1 MHVDRTVPSTI
12 SFNKNVPNIQ
22 YCILHTC
29 SALRRTYILYLRTAL
44 NITDIW
50 NVRKRFKGNI
60 MHILRTGHQKEAEE
74 GGGGGDGLQ
83 HRHQQQGQP
92 TAQGYYQ

>member
-1 MHVDRTVPSTI
+1 MQRLVDTSHLFLVYNASG
-12 SFNKNVPNIQ
+12 K
-22 YCILHTC
+22 
-29 SALRRTYILYLRTAL
+29 
-44 NITDIW
+44 
-50 NVRKRFKGNI
+50 VRKRFKGNI

-92 TAQGYYQ
+92 TAQGYNQ

>member
-1 MHVDRTVPSTI
+1 MPVE
-12 SFNKNVPNIQ
+12 N
-22 YCILHTC
+22 
-29 SALRRTYILYLRTAL
+29 
-44 NITDIW
+44 
-50 NVRKRFKGNI
+50 RKRFKGNI

-92 TAQGYYQ
+92 TAQGYNQ